1 MIVYADTSALVKLFV
16 TEESSEATRDML
28 RQAQVMG
35 TGLLTRAELGAA
47 LARGTRRGLISEE
60 EALES
65 RRRLEMA
72 WPTWIHVSVDED
84 LVCRAEALAWEH
96 GLRGYDAVHLAAALA
111 WQERIGSSVVL
122 ATFDR
127 ELWEAAR
134 QAGLMAWPKER
145 SPNDQG

>member
-16 TEESSEATRDML
+16 TEEGSEVTRGMFS
-28 RQAQVMG
+28 RAQVMG

-47 LARGTRRGLISEE
+47 LARGARRSLISEE

-65 RRRLEMA
+65 RRWLETV
-72 WPTWIHVSVDED
+72 WPTWIHIAVDED

-111 WQERIGSSVVL
+111 WQERIGTSVVL

-127 ELWEAAR
+127 ELWEAAW
-134 QAGLMAWPKER
+134 QAGLTAWPET
-145 SPNDQG
+145 

>member
-16 TEESSEATRDML
+16 TEEGSEATRNML
-28 RQAQVMG
+28 RQAQAMG

-47 LARGTRRGLISEE
+47 LARGARRGLLSEK

-65 RRRLEMA
+65 RRRLETV
-72 WPTWIHVSVDED
+72 WPTWIHLTVDED
-84 LVCRAEALAWEH
+84 LVCRAEVLAWEH

-111 WQERIGSSVVL
+111 WQERVGSSIVL

-127 ELWEAAR
+127 ELWEAAQ
-134 QAGLMAWPKER
+134 QAGLTAWPEE
-145 SPNDQG
+145 

>member
-16 TEESSEATRDML
+16 TEEGSEATRDML
-28 RQAQVMG
+28 RQAQAMG

-47 LARGTRRGLISEE
+47 LARGARRGLLWEE

-65 RRRLEMA
+65 RPRLETV
-72 WPTWIHVSVDED
+72 WPTWIHLAVDED
-84 LVCRAEALAWEH
+84 LVCRAEVLAWEH

-111 WQERIGSSVVL
+111 WQERVGSSIIL

-127 ELWEAAR
+127 ELWEAAQ
-134 QAGLMAWPKER
+134 QAGLTAWPEE
-145 SPNDQG
+145 

>member
-16 TEESSEATRDML
+16 TEEGSEATRDML
-28 RQAQVMG
+28 RQAQAMG
-35 TGLLTRAELGAA
+35 TGLLTQAELGAA
-47 LARGTRRGLISEE
+47 LARGARRGLLSEK

-65 RRRLEMA
+65 RRRLETV
-72 WPTWIHVSVDED
+72 WPTWIHLAVDED
-84 LVCRAEALAWEH
+84 LVCHAEVLAWEH

-111 WQERIGSSVVL
+111 WQERVGSSIVL

-134 QAGLMAWPKER
+134 QAGLTAWPEE
-145 SPNDQG
+145 

>member
-16 TEESSEATRDML
+16 TEEGSEATRDML
-28 RQAQVMG
+28 RQAQAMG

-47 LARGTRRGLISEE
+47 LARGAQRGLLSEK

-65 RRRLEMA
+65 RRRLETV
-72 WPTWIHVSVDED
+72 WPTWIHLAVDED
-84 LVCRAEALAWEH
+84 LVCRAEVLAWEH
-96 GLRGYDAVHLAAALA
+96 GLRGYNAVHLAAALA
-111 WQERIGSSVVL
+111 WQERVGSSIVL

-134 QAGLMAWPKER
+134 QAGLTAWPEE
-145 SPNDQG
+145 